1 MTVSQVRIITVNNSM
16 KRIGI
21 LTWHY
26 YPNYGS
32 RLQAYALYRYLS
44 ICGFEVIFI
53 NYRNKIFGRTSII
66 RRIGLFCIFMIP
78 MDICRYLSNKLI
90 FASRRFDNKY
100 LPQTKEVYSEEE
112 LFKIIS
118 NYNAIICGSDQI
130 WAPNVYN
137 PIYML
142 DFVPDNI
149 NKVSYAASI
158 GLESI
163 PDEMVENYKKYI
175 GRIDHISVRE
185 EKGKEVLKN
194 QCGIEST
201 VVLDPTL
208 LLPKEEWDKLKK
220 KSTIKE
226 KYIFCYFLK
235 KDHQYKE
242 LVKDF
247 AKKNDYAIYG
257 VSDNA
262 NDSSWMQTFD
272 FRTVGPQ
279 EFIGL
284 IESAQCI
291 FTDSYHG
298 TIFSMIYHKPFLLF
312 ERFTSNDTICQN
324 SRIEQLRTYF
334 GIEKNIVRADSI
346 NTIEI
351 AQVNYDEFESALA
364 KLREGSR
371 SFLKQALN

>member
-1 MTVSQVRIITVNNSM
+1 M
-16 KRIGI
+16 
-21 LTWHY
+21 H
-26 YPNYGS
+26 
-32 RLQAYALYRYLS
+32 
-44 ICGFEVIFI
+44 
-53 NYRNKIFGRTSII
+53 
-66 RRIGLFCIFMIP
+66 
-78 MDICRYLSNKLI
+78 
-90 FASRRFDNKY
+90 
-100 LPQTKEVYSEEE
+100 LPQVSKSFDT
-112 LFKIIS
+112 
-118 NYNAIICGSDQI
+118 IICGSDQI

-175 GRIDHISVRE
+175 GRIYHISVRE
-185 EKGKEVLKN
+185 EKGKEILKN

-312 ERFTSNDTICQN
+312 EKFTSNDTICQN

-334 GIEKNIVRADSI
+334 GIDKNIVRADSI

>member
-1 MTVSQVRIITVNNSM
+1 M
-16 KRIGI
+16 KKIGI

-26 YPNYGS
+26 YHNYGS
-32 RLQAYALYRYLS
+32 RLQAYALCRYMT
-44 ICGFEVIFI
+44 IKGFNAHMI
-53 NYRNKIFGRTSII
+53 NYRNPEIGVLSPVKQTLLNFLIELPPII
-66 RRIGLFCIFMIP
+66 R
-78 MDICRYLSNKLI
+78 NKINDHLNY
-90 FASRRFDNKY
+90 ASFKFEKRY
-100 LPQTKEVYSEEE
+100 LPQTKLLTDGTS
-112 LFKIIS
+112 LFKEA
-118 NYNAIICGSDQI
+118 NAFDTIICGSDQI

-142 DFVPDNI
+142 DFVPDRI

-175 GRIDHISVRE
+175 GRINHISVRE
-185 EKGKEVLKN
+185 EKGKEILKS
-194 QCGIEST
+194 QCGIESK

-242 LVKDF
+242 LVKEF
-247 AKKNDYAIYG
+247 AERNEYAIYG

-262 NDSSWMQTFD
+262 NDSSWMQTLD

-298 TIFSMIYHKPFLLF
+298 TIFSMLYHKQFLLF
-312 ERFTSNDTICQN
+312 ERFCCNETICQN
-324 SRIEQLRTYF
+324 SRIEQLKTYF
-334 GIEKNIVRADSI
+334 GIDKCIVRADSI

-351 AQVNYDEFESALA
+351 TQINYDEFESTLA

-371 SFLKQALN
+371 NFLKQALN